1 MSIGERDVTELAGS
15 IEQLLLD
22 IGNAL
27 AGLDGSRACHGATNG
42 FRAWRFAWLA
52 GGSAHEAN
60 LRIITKWI
68 LCPFVASA
76 HHD

>member
-1 MSIGERDVTELAGS
+1 MSVGERDVTELAGS

-22 IGNAL
+22 IDNAL
-27 AGLDGSRACHGATNG
+27 ACLDGGRARHGATNG

-60 LRIITKWI
+60 LQMITK
-68 LCPFVASA
+68 
-76 HHD
+76 